1 MNYVQDARIILEEE
15 LPRTEPELMDLY
27 LLLLL
32 TAGKLVSLEQVH
44 DAWSIW
50 KDSSTNYNASSVA
63 SNLMVDKHPALV
75 PFGRLGKET
84 QDKDQEYAD
93 GIFRAAVRL
102 EAFKRTMGLAL

>member
-15 LPRTEPELMDLY
+15 LPRIEPELMDLY

-32 TAGKLVSLEQVH
+32 TVGKSISLVAVH

-50 KDSSTNYNASSVA
+50 KDSSTNYNASSV
-63 SNLMVDKHPALV
+63 LMVDKHPALV
-75 PFGRLGKET
+75 PFGMLGKET

>member
-15 LPRTEPELMDLY
+15 LPRIDPELMDLY

-32 TAGKLVSLEQVH
+32 TVGKLVSLEQVH

-50 KDSSTNYNASSVA
+50 KDFSTT

-75 PFGRLGKET
+75 PFGVLDKET